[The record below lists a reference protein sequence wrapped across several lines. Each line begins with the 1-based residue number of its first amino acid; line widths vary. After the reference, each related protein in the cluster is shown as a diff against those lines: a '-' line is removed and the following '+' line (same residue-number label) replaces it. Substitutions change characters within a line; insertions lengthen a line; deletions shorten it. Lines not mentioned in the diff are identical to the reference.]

1 MLTFVVVFTA
11 STMTSPPPVDFD
23 DQPLPRNLGK
33 YTLLRVLGSG
43 ATSTVYLAADPF
55 NDREVAIKIVKQV
68 AAADKPAEGD
78 LADLGLRTEAAL
90 LGKLNHPHIVKI
102 FDVVPDGADHYV
114 VMECVEGGTMEKH
127 CRRGT
132 LLHHEAVVDTI
143 FKCGKALEYMNV
155 LGLIHRDIKPANIL
169 ITTNNDIRLSDLGAT
184 LISTRAGQTES
195 GIGTPLYMSPEQLL
209 GRELDFRSDMFSLGV
224 VFYQLLTG
232 ETPFEGDNIQQ
243 LMVQTFQANP
253 TPPSEVRPSV
263 PPAIDTVIARMMG
276 KMPSERYASWRE
288 CLDALLDIAP
298 ALREQSKQSIN
309 LASESERFSLLR
321 GSPFFRLFSD
331 EDLWYVLEIGE
342 FRPFQQGDVLIREG
356 DIGECFFV
364 MLSGQAKVSKQ
375 DQLIDLVTIGMSMGE
390 ISYVLE
396 GRGPRN
402 TTCTAILDGIALRI
416 EDAAL
421 RGASEICRARFEKT
435 FLQTMASWLVDAD
448 KRLSTMP

>member
-1 MLTFVVVFTA
+1 M
-11 STMTSPPPVDFD
+11 SSPPPVDFD

-43 ATSTVYLAADPF
+43 ATSTVYLADDPF
-55 NDREVAIKIVKQV
+55 NGRQVAVKVVKQV
-68 AAADKPAEGD
+68 AAADKHAEGD
-78 LADLGLRTEAAL
+78 LAGLGLRTEAAL

-102 FDVVPDGADHYV
+102 FDVVSDGVDHYV
-114 VMECVEGGTMEKH
+114 VMECVDGGTMEKH
-127 CRRGT
+127 CRRGM
-132 LLHHEAVVDTI
+132 LLDHEGVVDTI

-169 ITTNNDIRLSDLGAT
+169 ITKDADIRLSDLGAT

-232 ETPFEGDNIQQ
+232 EAPFDGENIQQ
-243 LMVQTFQANP
+243 LMVQTFETHP
-253 TPPSEVRPSV
+253 TPPSKIRPSV
-263 PPAIDTVIARMMG
+263 PVAIDSVIDRMMG
-276 KMPSERYASWRE
+276 KLPSERYASWRE
-288 CLDALLDIAP
+288 CLNALLEIAP
-298 ALREQSKQSIN
+298 MLREQGKQSIN
-309 LASESERFSLLR
+309 LASESGRFSLLR
-321 GSPFFRLFSD
+321 GSPFFRYFSD
-331 EDLWYVLEIGE
+331 EDLWYVMKIAE
-342 FRPFQQGDVLIREG
+342 FKPFEQGDVLIREG

-364 MLSGQAKVSKQ
+364 MLSGQAKVSKN
-375 DQLIDLVTIGMSMGE
+375 DQLIDLVTSGMSMGE

-435 FLQTMASWLVDAD
+435 FLQTMASWLLDAD
-448 KRLSTMP
+448 TRLSTMP